1 MTGPR
6 WTQVED
12 LFVRALDEPTASRA
26 EFVRRE
32 SGHDVELANEVLS
45 LLDNVREGAT
55 PLHEVIGAEITR
67 LAESW
72 TARSGVRIGAY
83 RLDEKLGEGGMGV
96 VYAASR
102 DDAQF
107 RRSVAIKILRHGLG
121 SPGAIARFRD
131 ERQILATLE
140 HPNIVRLLD
149 GGSTDDDSPYI
160 VMERVRGVSIT
171 AYASSHELP
180 IAARVKLFA
189 DVCAAVHYAH
199 EHGVVHRDLKP
210 SNILVDDDGTAKLLD
225 FSIARPITDEIEREA
240 HTRPGALLFT
250 PEYASPEQARGEATG
265 IASDI
270 YSLGAV
276 LYELLAGRPPHE
288 GTPLD
293 ILRRVGH
300 ESPPP
305 PSAVAN
311 DRRGE
316 VAGDLDA
323 IVAQALDEDPA
334 RRYATVAAL
343 ADDLRRYL
351 AGTAVAARGPGLWYR
366 ARKALRRWRAPLLA
380 ASVTVAASA
389 IGIGAWHRA
398 TSRSE
403 VADDRCVP
411 AREHLAGV
419 WDAATRDALA
429 QHFAAAHRGDVDAT
443 WGWIARELDDTA
455 SKWAARWDDACRAPD
470 RRTDPLLYAQRMTC
484 LEEILLDLRGQ
495 TASLADMTPTDLS
508 RGFGGG
514 GAYGR
519 VVEDC
524 ANTAVLRAQVPA
536 PPPEQREHINALLVD
551 AYRAARA
558 VRFGSRDPNGFD
570 GAMAQLDATARE
582 IERIHPP
589 AAAVPVLLRAERI
602 ANTSW
607 DVASRLPAA
616 RAAIEDART
625 RITAT
630 RDDVVL
636 ADLELLAV
644 KFELGWERDGD
655 RIARAT
661 AALARAE
668 QALARAGTPIL
679 PSVRLAMARGNL
691 AGTQGDDAAAIAAF
705 RDAMAR
711 DVDPDPMPWS
721 ALGYVMASAYAG
733 DTRAAI
739 AELERRLPR
748 VVARFGED
756 HAATGWMHNFFAMV
770 LQLDGDY
777 AAALA
782 HYRRFANQLVAGPML
797 AWRTTYQTEL
807 ARLAGAATDRDLLA
821 AVHAI
826 AGLGTT
832 PPHQSPDGIATVRR
846 AGLFATF
853 ERATELEADSGSD
866 EALDAAAMLAFARG
880 DDAELA
886 RRTRVMTA
894 RCARASCDDWIRV
907 SRWLAIL
914 VDARAGRAADVDARL
929 DALEQAYAGDRQAV
943 ATSGVVLA
951 SLGRW
956 ADARTRLAR
965 ARAMPNVW
973 ERQSDLVEV
982 DAWLGLALVHAGDL
996 TAARASFQ
1004 EALDILKAP
1013 ENGLDGFTYMT
1024 PVAELGLAEL
1034 LAHSDRARARRLA
1047 TRAEAGFARL
1057 GPHRSQDREAAT
1069 RWLADHP
1076 DARVQ

>member
-1 MTGPR
+1 MTDPR

-12 LFVRALDEPTASRA
+12 LFVRALDQPLAQRA
-26 EFVRRE
+26 DFVRRE
-32 SGHDVELANEVLS
+32 SGGDAELAKEVLS
-45 LLDNVREGAT
+45 LLDNVRESAA
-55 PLHEVIGAEITR
+55 PFHEVIGAEITR

-107 RRSVAIKILRHGLG
+107 RQSVAIKILRHGLG

-180 IAARVKLFA
+180 VAARVKLFA

-199 EHGVVHRDLKP
+199 ERGVVHRDLKP
-210 SNILVDDDGTAKLLD
+210 SNILVDDAGAAKLLD
-225 FSIARPITDEIEREA
+225 FSIARPITGEIEREA

-276 LYELLAGRPPHE
+276 LYELLVGRPPHV
-288 GTPLD
+288 GTPAEL
-293 ILRRVGH
+293 LRQVGR

-305 PSAVAN
+305 PSAVAV
-311 DRRGE
+311 DRRSE
-316 VAGDLDA
+316 LAGDLDA
-323 IVAQALDEDPA
+323 IVAQAMHEDPA
-334 RRYATVAAL
+334 RRYSSAAAL
-343 ADDLRRYL
+343 GDDLRRHL
-351 AGTAVAARGPGLWYR
+351 AGAPVSARGPGLWYR
-366 ARKALRRWRAPLLA
+366 ARKAMRRKRALILA
-380 ASVTVAASA
+380 AMAASA
-389 IGIGAWHRA
+389 VGFGAWHVA
-398 TSRSE
+398 SSRTGTDVDECAPASE
-403 VADDRCVP
+403 R
-411 AREHLAGV
+411 LAGV
-419 WDAATRDALA
+419 WDTATRDALA
-429 QHFAAAHRGDVDAT
+429 QRIAAAHREDVDAT
-443 WGWIARELDDTA
+443 WRWTVHELDDTA

-470 RRTDPLLYAQRMTC
+470 RKTDPLLYAQRMTC
-484 LEEILLDLRGQ
+484 LEEVLLDLHGQ
-495 TASLADMTPTDLS
+495 TAALADMKPTDV
-508 RGFGGG
+508 FGGMG
-514 GAYGR
+514 GGEYGR

-524 ANTAVLRAQVPA
+524 ANIAVLRGQVPA

-551 AYRAARA
+551 AYRAARS
-558 VRFGSRDPNGFD
+558 VRFASRDPNGFAA
-570 GAMAQLDATARE
+570 AMAQLDATARE

-602 ANTSW
+602 AGNSW

-655 RIARAT
+655 HVARAT

-668 QALARAGTPIL
+668 QALARAGDPIL
-679 PSVRLAMARGNL
+679 PSVHLAIARGNL
-691 AGTQGDDAAAIAAF
+691 AFTRGDDAAAIAAF

-711 DVDPDPMPWS
+711 DVDPDPISWS

-739 AELERRLPR
+739 AELDRRLPK
-748 VVARFGED
+748 VVARFGDD
-756 HAATGWMHNFFAMV
+756 HVATQWMHAFYAMV
-770 LQLDGDY
+770 LELDGDY
-777 AAALA
+777 AGALA
-782 HYRRFANQLVAGPML
+782 HYRRALAIQSKREQGPWLVWGHA
-797 AWRTTYQTEL
+797 YETEL
-807 ARLAGAATDRDLLA
+807 ARRAGAATDRELLE

-853 ERATELEADSGSD
+853 ERATELEADTGGD
-866 EALDAAAMLAFARG
+866 AALDAAALLAFARG
-880 DDAELA
+880 DDAELG
-886 RRTRVMTA
+886 RRTTAMTE

-907 SRWLAIL
+907 SRWLAIH
-914 VDARAGRAADVDARL
+914 VDARAGRTGDVNARL
-929 DALEQAYAGDRQAV
+929 DALEHAYAGDRQAV
-943 ATSGVVLA
+943 ASSGVVLA

-956 ADARTRLAR
+956 DDARTRLAR
-965 ARAMPNVW
+965 ARAMSNVW

-1004 EALDILKAP
+1004 EALDTLKVP
-1013 ENGLDGFTYMT
+1013 ENGRDGFTYMT
-1024 PVAELGLAEL
+1024 PVAELALARL
-1034 LAHSDRARARRLA
+1034 LPDSERARARRLA
-1047 TRAEAGFARL
+1047 TRAKAGFARL
-1057 GPHRSQDREAAT
+1057 GPHRSRDADAAI

-1076 DARVQ
+1076 ESGGR